1 MKLLGVHIPFTH
13 RAKGAE
19 EQRASPS
26 VVDDRWFSPSPYVY
40 LGGGNEQVTPE
51 SAIRFSAVY
60 ACVKVISETLASVPL
75 VVYKRRGDGG
85 KDKAKEH
92 PLYRLLR
99 TKPNNM
105 KTSGLEFRE
114 MLTAHVLLWGNGY
127 AQILRNS
134 MGEPTELYPMHPSRV
149 TPDVSE
155 EGRLIYR
162 VRAQQ
167 GPERI
172 LQSEEVFHIRGYR
185 DQGLSGLSPIAAFRQ
200 AVTLGLSLES
210 FGSNFFDGG
219 AFPAGVLEYDGA
231 LSDEAKKNLR
241 ESWQNLYG
249 GQHRGKKV
257 AVLEA
262 GLKWKPMGIPQSD
275 AEFLATRRFQV
286 EEIARIYRVPPHM
299 LGDLTRSTFSNIEQ
313 QSIDFVTYTMLP
325 WFKRWEEA
333 ISRDF
338 LDGDDSEIYTEFLV
352 DGLLRGDTLSRFQA
366 YGLGRQWG
374 LYSINDIRLKE
385 NLNPIGPEG
394 DVYLS
399 PLNMVPAGQ
408 ELSQAQSPSGSP
420 SPPPSSEPDDSDS
433 DDDEEE
439 EEDSER
445 TKAAFQGPFKEQWK
459 RLLHRQNEA
468 INRQVQKLEEP
479 QYLQWAQ
486 GFMDEQKAFARKCLR
501 ELTFAYFAILGRSPQ
516 AAEQRLEDVLEA
528 YWTQGCNIAI
538 RAVNPEDTEA
548 RGMMESGES
557 LCDYWTREILG

>member
-1 MKLLGVHIPFTH
+1 
-13 RAKGAE
+13 
-19 EQRASPS
+19 
-26 VVDDRWFSPSPYVY
+26 
-40 LGGGNEQVTPE
+40 
-51 SAIRFSAVY
+51 
-60 ACVKVISETLASVPL
+60 
-75 VVYKRRGDGG
+75 
-85 KDKAKEH
+85 
-92 PLYRLLR
+92 
-99 TKPNNM
+99 
-105 KTSGLEFRE
+105 
-114 MLTAHVLLWGNGY
+114 
-127 AQILRNS
+127 

-172 LQSEEVFHIRGYR
+172 LQSDEVFHLRGYR

-286 EEIARIYRVPPHM
+286 EEISRIYRVPPHM
-299 LGDLTRSTFSNIEQ
+299 IGDLTKSSFSNIEQ

-338 LDGDDSEIYTEFLV
+338 LDGDDSEVFTEFLV

-408 ELSQAQSPSGSP
+408 ESVPAAQNAPAAP
-420 SPPPSSEPDDSDS
+420 TPEPE
-433 DDDEEE
+433 DDDED
-439 EEDSER
+439 EEDDQEDDSQR
-445 TKAAFQGPFKEQWK
+445 TRAAFAGPFREQWK
-459 RLLHRQNEA
+459 RLIHKQNEA
-468 INRQVQKLEEP
+468 IARQIQRLEEP
-479 QYLQWAQ
+479 QYLEWAQ
-486 GFMDEQKAFARKCLR
+486 SFMEEQRSFARKCLK
-501 ELTFAYFAILGRSPQ
+501 ELAGAYFAVQGRSQEQ
-516 AAEQRLEDVLEA
+516 AHTHLERVLEA
-528 YWTQGCNIAI
+528 FWTQGCNLAI
-538 RAVNPEDTEA
+538 RAVNPEDSEA
-548 RGMMESGES
+548 RGMQEMDA
-557 LCDYWTREILG
+557 LCDYWTKEILG

>member
-1 MKLLGVHIPFTH
+1 MKLLGVHIPFTQRS
-13 RAKGAE
+13 RASRE
-19 EQRASPS
+19 ERASPS

-75 VVYKRRGDGG
+75 VVYRRRGDGG

-172 LQSEEVFHIRGYR
+172 LQADEVFHIRGYR

-338 LDGDDSEIYTEFLV
+338 LDGDDSEVFTEFLV

-408 ELSQAQSPSGSP
+408 ESVPTSQSTPSAP
-420 SPPPSSEPDDSDS
+420 TPEPDD
-433 DDDEEE
+433 DDEDEE
-439 EEDSER
+439 DDQEEDSQR
-445 TKAAFQGPFKEQWK
+445 TRAAFTGPFREQWK
-459 RLLHRQNEA
+459 RIIHKQNEA
-468 INRQVQKLEEP
+468 VARQAQKLPEL
-479 QYLQWAQ
+479 QYLEWAQ
-486 GFMDEQKAFARKCLR
+486 GFMEEQRSFARKCLK
-501 ELTFAYFAILGRSPQ
+501 ELTGAYFAVQGRSQEQ
-516 AAEQRLEDVLEA
+516 AHTHLEKVLEA
-528 YWTQGCNIAI
+528 FWTQGCNLAI
-538 RAVNPEDTEA
+538 RAVNPEDSEA
-548 RGMMESGES
+548 RGTQEMDA
-557 LCDYWTREILG
+557 LCDYWMTEILG

>member
-1 MKLLGVHIPFTH
+1 MKLLGVQIPFTQ
-13 RAKGAE
+13 RAKGSSQ

-60 ACVKVISETLASVPL
+60 GCVKVISETLASVPL
-75 VVYKRRGDGG
+75 VVYRRRGDGG

-172 LQSEEVFHIRGYR
+172 LQADEVFHIRGYR

-338 LDGDDSEIYTEFLV
+338 LNGDDSEIYTEFLV

-408 ELSQAQSPSGSP
+408 ESAPAAQSSP
-420 SPPPSSEPDDSDS
+420 TAPAPEPDDDNE
-433 DDDEEE
+433 DEEE
-439 EEDSER
+439 DEQDDSQR
-445 TKAAFQGPFKEQWK
+445 TRVAFTGPFREQWK
-459 RLLHRQNEA
+459 RILHKQNEA
-468 INRQVQKLEEP
+468 IARQVQKLEEP
-479 QYLQWAQ
+479 QYLEWAQ
-486 GFMDEQKAFARKCLR
+486 SFMEEQRSFARKCLK
-501 ELTFAYFAILGRSPQ
+501 ELAGAYFAVQGRSHDE
-516 AAEQRLEDVLEA
+516 AEKHLERVLES
-528 YWTQGCNIAI
+528 YWTQGCNFAI

-548 RGMMESGES
+548 RGTKDADA
-557 LCDYWTREILG
+557 LCDYWTKEILG